1 MMLENYKN
9 IYFLGIGGIGM
20 SALARYFNMLGH
32 NVLGYDKTNTT
43 LTTALENEGIS
54 IHYSDRGS
62 EAIMDIDLVVYTPAI
77 PSNLQEYIAFKNSGI
92 RMAKRA
98 EILGEITKDYFTIA
112 IAGTHGKTTITSM
125 VAHFLNDSGVAVN
138 AFIGGI
144 ASNYNSNLILN
155 KEAKIMVVEADEFD
169 RSFLHISPDIAI
181 ISSMDADHLDIYK
194 NKNSLKESFFEFANN
209 IKSGGTLLLNEGLEK
224 PHNFNIKTDY
234 YGEEETNMYQLIP
247 KGISNGK
254 QIFSTSFYD
263 NEFEISM
270 PGRHNLLNASA
281 AISVAKILQID
292 STKLKKAIASYAG
305 VKRRFELIAN
315 CKDHI
320 LIDDYAHHPTEI
332 RAAISATREM
342 YAGKEIMGIFQPHL
356 YTRTRDFADDFAK
369 ELSKLDKLVLLDIYP
384 AREKPIEGINSQ
396 MLLDKVKLK
405 DKQIV
410 RKEDLSKYISQN
422 SSEITLIMGAGDI
435 NKLVTKISETLCN

>member
-1 MMLENYKN
+1 MLENYKN

>member
-1 MMLENYKN
+1 MLENYKN

-92 RMAKRA
+92 RMVKRA